1 MSLLSLIPTPV
12 LAAGGVVAA
21 AAIFAGGIK
30 VESWR
35 DTGALDTEKAA
46 HVSDV
51 AALKTEWQ
59 GKLDAAKALLTQAIA
74 ERDAQRQANAT
85 AREDAANA
93 YTKQI
98 AQLKAAAGAAD
109 ARTQR
114 VRDELAAAIAA
125 AGATG
130 SNGAVPQTG
139 SGPAACSG
147 SGAEACRLLGRA
159 IDLARRCTEAAAE
172 QHSALAE
179 AVASWPR

>member
-1 MSLLSLIPTPV
+1 MLPGLSYVKLGAI
-12 LAAGGVVAA
+12 AA
-21 AAIFAGGIK
+21 ASAALFAGGWR
-30 VESWR
+30 VESWKAA
-35 DTGALDTEKAA
+35 DALDTEKAA
-46 HVSDV
+46 HARDV
-51 AALKTEWQ
+51 KALQDDWQAKLNAAQ
-59 GKLDAAKALLTQAIA
+59 ALLTQAIA

-109 ARTQR
+109 ARAQR

-125 AGATG
+125 AGPAG
-130 SNGAVPQTG
+130 GNGAMPQTG
-139 SGPAACSG
+139 PGPAACSG
-147 SGAEACRLLGRA
+147 GGAEACRLLGRA

>member
-1 MSLLSLIPTPV
+1 M
-12 LAAGGVVAA
+12 VAA
-21 AAIFAGGIK
+21 VAAFAGGAK
-30 VESWR
+30 VEAWR
-35 DTGALDTEKAA
+35 DTGALDAEKAA
-46 HVSDV
+46 HVADV
-51 AALKTEWQ
+51 TALQKQWQ
-59 GKLDAAKALLTQAIA
+59 TKLDAAQALLTEAIA

-85 AREDAANA
+85 AREDAANV

-109 ARTQR
+109 ARAQR

-125 AGATG
+125 AGAAG
-130 SNGAVPQTG
+130 GNGAVPQTG
-139 SGPAACSG
+139 PGSAACSG

>member
-59 GKLDAAKALLTQAIA
+59 AKLDAGQALLTQAIK
-74 ERDAQRQANAT
+74 ERDEARQANAT
-85 AREDAANA
+85 AREEAANA

-98 AQLKAAAGAAD
+98 ASLKAAAGAAD
-109 ARTQR
+109 ARAQR
-114 VRDELAAAIAA
+114 VRDELTAAIAA

-130 SNGAVPQTG
+130 GNGAVPQTG
-139 SGPAACSG
+139 SGPVACSG

-172 QHSALAE
+172 QHAALVD
-179 AVASWPR
+179 AVGSWPR

>member
-46 HVSDV
+46 HISDV

-59 GKLDAAKALLTQAIA
+59 GKLDAAQALLTEAIK
-74 ERDAQRQANAT
+74 ERDAERQANAT

-98 AQLKAAAGAAD
+98 ASLKAAAGAAD
-109 ARTQR
+109 ARAQR

-125 AGATG
+125 AGAAG
-130 SNGAVPQTG
+130 GNGAVPQA
-139 SGPAACSG
+139 GPGAAACSG

-159 IDLARRCTEAAAE
+159 IDLARRCTEAAAD
-172 QHSALAE
+172 QHAALTE
-179 AVASWPR
+179 AVAAWPR

>member
-1 MSLLSLIPTPV
+1 MLPGLSYVKLGAI
-12 LAAGGVVAA
+12 AA
-21 AAIFAGGIK
+21 ASAALFAGGWR
-30 VESWR
+30 VESWKAA
-35 DTGALDTEKAA
+35 DALDTEKAA
-46 HVSDV
+46 HARDV
-51 AALKTEWQ
+51 KALQDDWQAKLNAAQ
-59 GKLDAAKALLTQAIA
+59 ALLTQAIA

-98 AQLKAAAGAAD
+98 AQLNAAAGAAD
-109 ARTQR
+109 ARAQR

-125 AGATG
+125 AGPAG
-130 SNGAVPQTG
+130 GNGAMPQTG
-139 SGPAACSG
+139 PGPAACSG
-147 SGAEACRLLGRA
+147 GGAEACRLLGRA

>member
-12 LAAGGVVAA
+12 LAGGAVVAA
-21 AAIFAGGIK
+21 VAAFAGGAK
-30 VESWR
+30 VEAWR

-46 HVSDV
+46 HARDV
-51 AALKTEWQ
+51 KALQDEWQ
-59 GKLDAAKALLTQAIA
+59 AKLNAGQALLTQAIK
-74 ERDAQRQANAT
+74 ERDAERQANAT

-98 AQLKAAAGAAD
+98 ASLKAAAGAAD
-109 ARTQR
+109 ARAQR
-114 VRDELAAAIAA
+114 VRDELTAAIAA
-125 AGATG
+125 AGTAG
-130 SNGAVPQTG
+130 GNGAMPQTG
-139 SGPAACSG
+139 PGPAACSG
-147 SGAEACRLLGRA
+147 GGAEACRLLGRA

>member
-1 MSLLSLIPTPV
+1 MLLPGLSYVKLGAI
-12 LAAGGVVAA
+12 AA
-21 AAIFAGGIK
+21 ASAALFAGGWK
-30 VESWR
+30 VEGWR
-35 DTGALDTEKAA
+35 ATDALDTEKAA
-46 HVSDV
+46 HARDV
-51 AALKTEWQ
+51 KALQDDWQAKLNAAQ
-59 GKLDAAKALLTQAIA
+59 ALLTQAIA

-109 ARTQR
+109 ARAQR

-125 AGATG
+125 AGAAG
-130 SNGAVPQTG
+130 GNGAVPQTG
-139 SGPAACSG
+139 PGSAACSG

>member
-1 MSLLSLIPTPV
+1 MLPGLSYVKLGAI
-12 LAAGGVVAA
+12 AA
-21 AAIFAGGIK
+21 ASAALFAGGWK
-30 VESWR
+30 VEGWR
-35 DTGALDTEKAA
+35 ATDALDTEKAA
-46 HVSDV
+46 HARDV
-51 AALKTEWQ
+51 KALQDDWQAKLNAAQ
-59 GKLDAAKALLTQAIA
+59 ALLTQAIA

-109 ARTQR
+109 ARAQR

-125 AGATG
+125 AGPAG
-130 SNGAVPQTG
+130 GNGAMPQTG
-139 SGPAACSG
+139 PGPAACSG
-147 SGAEACRLLGRA
+147 GGAEACRLLGRA

>member
-35 DTGALDTEKAA
+35 DTGKLDTEKFA
-46 HVSDV
+46 HQKDV
-51 AALKTEWQ
+51 KDLRDEWQ
-59 GKLDAAKALLTQAIA
+59 AKLDAGQALLTQAIK
-74 ERDAQRQANAT
+74 ERDEARQANAT

-109 ARTQR
+109 ARAQR
-114 VRDELAAAIAA
+114 VRDELTAAIAA
-125 AGATG
+125 AGTAG
-130 SNGAVPQTG
+130 GNGAMPQTG
-139 SGPAACSG
+139 SGAAPCSG
-147 SGAEACRLLGRA
+147 SGAATCAVLSRA
-159 IDLARRCTEAAAE
+159 IDLARRCTEAVGQQHAAVV
-172 QHSALAE
+172 E